1 VSGLFQRGAAA
12 LCAALVFSI
21 ALPLP
26 TAAAAAEAACPTDWT
41 TTTYARVKPSV
52 VRIAVSPAEGG
63 TGFFFVD
70 ACHVATALH
79 VVDSGRPI
87 RIARDDGST
96 LSADVVATDREH
108 DLAVLR
114 LATCPRDAV
123 PLKTAAAIAT
133 GAPVIVVGNP
143 FVATL
148 EPTGQQDIPGF
159 LHGLLAWSVT
169 TGIVS
174 AQSDLYVQTDATMS
188 PGNSGGPLLDCHG
201 DVVGVVDRTMAPGVG
216 FAVARAWL
224 DALGKR
230 ALEAPTSFGGGV
242 RFTVSLAAQV
252 DVRSSDGYQGFSLSE
267 GAVIHDR
274 WLAALRI
281 AYLPWGGPDAST
293 GTVTN
298 PTYSTGAY
306 RFGIHA
312 LFGPRFLLFP
322 FSSFVSYLQ
331 IAAGGGFAGDQV
343 KLTQLSLAPG
353 GGAIQSTAS
362 TSMDSR
368 WEPLAMI
375 GIFAGS
381 KGNLELSYTYRVD
394 VDRIASSTSQLTLG
408 LWL

>member
-1 VSGLFQRGAAA
+1 VTWLSSAA
-12 LCAALVFSI
+12 LGVAVAI
-21 ALPLP
+21 
-26 TAAAAAEAACPTDWT
+26 AAAASRDALAAEPCPTDWT
-41 TTTYARVKPSV
+41 TTVYARVKPSV
-52 VRIAVSPAEGG
+52 VRIAVSSAEGG
-63 TGFFFVD
+63 TGFFFAD

-79 VVDSGRPI
+79 VVDSGRPV
-87 RIARDDGST
+87 RIALDDGST
-96 LSADVVATDREH
+96 LSADVVATDSEH
-108 DLAVLR
+108 DLAVLK
-114 LATCPRDAV
+114 LATCANNVV
-123 PLKTAAAIAT
+123 PLKSAAAIAT
-133 GAPVIVVGNP
+133 GAPVLVVGNP

-148 EPTGQQDIPGF
+148 EPTGERDIPGF
-159 LHGLLAWSVT
+159 LHGLLAWSAT

-174 AQSDLYVQTDATMS
+174 AQSDRYVQTDATMS

-230 ALEAPTSFGGGV
+230 ALSAPASYGGKT
-242 RFTVSLAAQV
+242 RFTVSLAAQF
-252 DVRSSDGYQGFSLSE
+252 DVRSSDAYQGFSTTE
-267 GAVIHDR
+267 GVVIHDR

-298 PTYSTGAY
+298 PTYSTSAY

-322 FSSFVSYLQ
+322 FSSFVMYLQ
-331 IAAGGGFAGDQV
+331 IAAGGGIAGDQV
-343 KLTQLSLAPG
+343 TLTQLSLAPG

-362 TSMDSR
+362 TSMQSR

-375 GIFAGS
+375 GLFAGS
-381 KGNLELSYTYRVD
+381 NGNLELSYTYRVD
-394 VDRIASSTSQLTLG
+394 VDRVASSTSQITIG

>member
-1 VSGLFQRGAAA
+1 VSGLFRRGTAA
-12 LCAALVFSI
+12 LCAAL
-21 ALPLP
+21 AL
-26 TAAAAAEAACPTDWT
+26 AATPSRAARAAESAPCPTDWT
-41 TTTYARVKPSV
+41 TSLYARAKSSV

-63 TGFFFVD
+63 TGFFFAD

-87 RIARDDGST
+87 RVALDDGST
-96 LSADVVATDREH
+96 FSADVVATDPEH

-114 LATCPRDAV
+114 LATCAKDAV

-133 GAPVIVVGNP
+133 GAPVMVLGNP

-148 EPTGQQDIPGF
+148 EPTGERDIPGF

-174 AQSDLYVQTDATMS
+174 AQSDLYVQTDATMV

-230 ALEAPTSFGGGV
+230 ALSAPTPYGGRS
-242 RFTVSLAAQV
+242 RFTVSLAVQL

-267 GAVIHDR
+267 GAVILDR

-281 AYLPWGGPDAST
+281 AYLPWGGPTAST

-312 LFGPRFLLFP
+312 IFGPRFLLFP

-343 KLTQLSLAPG
+343 SLTQLSLAPG
-353 GGAIQSTAS
+353 GGAIQSTSS
-362 TSMDSR
+362 TSMQSR
-368 WEPLAMI
+368 WEPLGMI
-375 GIFAGS
+375 GLFAGS
-381 KGNLELSYTYRVD
+381 KGNVELSYTYRVD
-394 VDRIASSTSQLTLG
+394 VERVASSTSQITIG